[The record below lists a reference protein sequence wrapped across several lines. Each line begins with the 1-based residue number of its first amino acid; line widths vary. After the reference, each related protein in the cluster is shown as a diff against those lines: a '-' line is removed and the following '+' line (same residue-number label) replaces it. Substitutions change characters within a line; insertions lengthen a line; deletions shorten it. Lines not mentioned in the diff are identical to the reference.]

1 MASNLL
7 MEKENNK
14 LLKLLGLGFGVA
26 VTVGGTI
33 GTGILRKPGA
43 IAEVIG
49 DPIIIMLVWLAVCI
63 YAFLGVLCAI
73 ELGVSMPEAG
83 SWYVYARRAFGK
95 FFGFFTGISNW
106 LGTVTALG
114 FGAYTVSEYVVLL
127 YPNLEYYIRLIAIGL
142 IVVLILFHLNGT
154 KSAGKSQEIMSF
166 LKALGLI
173 AFVVV
178 CFVYG
183 GNIDYDA
190 LAVTTQKVER
200 PTLFFGIIV
209 ALQAIFYTFDG
220 WHTAAYFA
228 EENVDPVKSLPK
240 SMIYG
245 ILVIILI
252 YLLVNAAILYVI
264 PIDILA
270 GSKLAASDAIRY
282 IFGEDSARVVTIFLM
297 VSILGLMN
305 AQVMF
310 SPRVIFSMSR
320 DGLFPAFAQ
329 KVNAS
334 GTPYL
339 GMIFTASL
347 SIGLILMGKKVCA
360 ILSDIAVFFFVI
372 SYISGFS
379 SLIRLRKKEP
389 ELARPFKVPG
399 YPFIPYLLVIC
410 SVLFLV
416 GAVVQDIRSSLFA
429 LIFVVI
435 SYPLYKLITNVS
447 GNKGVD

>member
-1 MASNLL
+1 
-7 MEKENNK
+7 MEKKNNK

-49 DPIIIMLVWLAVCI
+49 DPFIIMLVWLAVCV

-83 SWYVYARRAFGK
+83 SWYVYAKRAFGS

-127 YPNLEYYIRLIAIGL
+127 YPNAEYYIRAIAIGL
-142 IVVLILFHLNGT
+142 IVVLVLFHLSGT
-154 KSAGKSQEIMSF
+154 KSAGKSQEVMSF
-166 LKALGLI
+166 LKALGLF
-173 AFVVV
+173 AFVLV

-183 GNIDYDA
+183 GDVDHQA
-190 LAVTTQKVER
+190 LTATARKVER
-200 PTLFFGIIV
+200 PALFFGIIV

-245 ILVIILI
+245 ILLIIAI

-264 PIDILA
+264 PIDLLA
-270 GSKLAASDAIRY
+270 GSKLAASDAIGY
-282 IFGEDSARVVTIFLM
+282 IFGEGSARIVTFFLM
-297 VSILGLMN
+297 ISILGLMN

-329 KVNAS
+329 KVNTA

-347 SIGLILMGKKVCA
+347 SIGLILLGKEVCA

-379 SLIRLRKKEP
+379 SLIRLRKTEP
-389 ELARPFKVPG
+389 NLARPFKVPG
-399 YPFIPYLLVIC
+399 YPYIPYLLVVC

-416 GAVVQDIRSSLFA
+416 GAVVQDLLSSVFA
-429 LIFVVI
+429 LVFIVV
-435 SYPLYKLITNVS
+435 SYPLYRLIRNVS
-447 GNKGVD
+447 QQ

>member
-1 MASNLL
+1 MKE
-7 MEKENNK
+7 EKNQ
-14 LLKLLGLGFGVA
+14 LLKLLGIGFGIA

-33 GTGILRKPGA
+33 GTGILRKPGP
-43 IAEVIG
+43 IAEFIG
-49 DPIIIMLVWLAVCI
+49 DPILIMLVWVAVSA

-83 SWYVYARRAFGK
+83 SWYVYAKRAFGS

-106 LGTVTALG
+106 LGTVTALA
-114 FGAYTVSEYVVLL
+114 FGAYVVSEYMVLL
-127 YPNLEYYIRLIAIGL
+127 NPTLEPYMRLIAIGL
-142 IVVLILFHLNGT
+142 LLALVLFHLTGT

-166 LKALGLI
+166 IKAVGLF
-173 AFVVV
+173 AFVAV

-183 GNIDYDA
+183 GDVNHES
-190 LAVTTQKVER
+190 LKVTAERVER
-200 PTLFFGIIV
+200 PALFFGVIM

-220 WHTAAYFA
+220 WHTASYFS

-245 ILVIILI
+245 ILLIISI

-264 PIDILA
+264 PIEILA

-282 IFGEDSARVVTIFLM
+282 IFGESSARIITFFLM
-297 VSILGLMN
+297 ISILGLMN

-320 DGLFPAFAQ
+320 DGLFPKFAQ
-329 KVNAS
+329 KVNKS
-334 GTPYL
+334 GTPSL
-339 GMIFTASL
+339 AMIFTVSL
-347 SIGLILMGKKVCA
+347 SVLLILMGKEVCEV
-360 ILSDIAVFFFVI
+360 LSDIAVFFFVL

-379 SLIRLRKKEP
+379 SLIKMRKKEP
-389 ELARPFKVPG
+389 DLPRPFKVPG
-399 YPFIPYLLVIC
+399 YPFIPYFLVAC

-416 GAVVQDIRSSLFA
+416 GAIFQDLRSSVFA
-429 LIFVVI
+429 LVFLGI
-435 SYPLYKLITNVS
+435 SYPLYLIITKVS
-447 GNKGVD
+447 EK